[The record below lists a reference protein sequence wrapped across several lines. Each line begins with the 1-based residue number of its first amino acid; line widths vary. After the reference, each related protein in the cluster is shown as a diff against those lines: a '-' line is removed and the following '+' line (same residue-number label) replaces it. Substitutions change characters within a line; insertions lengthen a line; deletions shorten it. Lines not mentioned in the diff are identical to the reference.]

1 MEGVHKAPSLVFLVK
16 FTVLGLMNPLSFTLV
31 VALLIYTTVALIALL
46 FGGVEE
52 EEVTVDG
59 LTVSFTSRISRDGV
73 RSSCYFLERIG
84 VYFPSVVDALGLGL
98 ERSGTMDPEVP
109 GSNPDPGPTTSRI
122 NLYNH

>member
-1 MEGVHKAPSLVFLVK
+1 MV
-16 FTVLGLMNPLSFTLV
+16 
-31 VALLIYTTVALIALL
+31 
-46 FGGVEE
+46 
-52 EEVTVDG
+52 

-109 GSNPDPGPTTSRI
+109 GSNPGPGPTTLQDQSI
-122 NLYNH
+122 IIDSPSGIF